1 MCHLCAYAK
10 EVNQYR
16 EPCALYCF
24 RKLTK
29 ACIQKACIR
38 GRESNRSRWVA
49 IKAQGRAKQV
59 AFAA

>member
-16 EPCALYCF
+16 ELCALYCF

-29 ACIQKACIR
+29 ACIR
-38 GRESNRSRWVA
+38 GRAPTHSPLFV